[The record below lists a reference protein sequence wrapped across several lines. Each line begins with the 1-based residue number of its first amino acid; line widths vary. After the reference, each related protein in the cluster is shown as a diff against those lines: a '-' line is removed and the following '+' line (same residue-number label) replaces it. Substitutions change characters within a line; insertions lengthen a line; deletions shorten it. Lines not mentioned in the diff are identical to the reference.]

1 MKTKTIYPFLILFL
15 FLSLSLF
22 SQTEGG
28 SPTGY
33 EDDIKNLRNTKNQQM
48 TDAASTPL
56 NAGQIARF
64 KSLNYFPI
72 DIKYKLNAQLVL
84 ENPQKEVS
92 LNTTTGDTIKLIKY
106 GTVTFDYRGVSYTLT
121 VFKNN
126 NLPEFGNND
135 QQLFIPFTDK
145 TTGGKTYENGR
156 YLTIETKGDGN
167 TVVVDFNMAMNP
179 YSGYNSQYSS
189 VIPPAENSMGISMKS
204 GERKFEDR
212 SN

>member
-15 FLSLSLF
+15 FLSFNLF

-28 SPTGY
+28 TPAGY
-33 EDDIKNLRNTKNQQM
+33 EDDIKNFRNTKNQQM
-48 TDAASTPL
+48 TDAASSPL
-56 NAGQIARF
+56 SAGQIARF
-64 KSLNYFPI
+64 QGLSYFSI
-72 DIKYKLNAQLVL
+72 NAKYHISAQLVM

-92 LNTTTGDTIKLIKY
+92 LNTTLGDTIKLIKY
-106 GTVTFDYRGVSYTLT
+106 GTVTFDYRGVSYTMS
-121 VFKNN
+121 VFKNK
-126 NLPEFGNND
+126 NLPEFGNNE

-145 TTGGKTYENGR
+145 TTGGRTYENGR
-156 YLTIETKGDGN
+156 YLTIETKGDSN
-167 TVVVDFNMAMNP
+167 TVVIDFNMAINP

-189 VIPPAENSMGISMKS
+189 VIPPQENTIGISLKS

>member
-1 MKTKTIYPFLILFL
+1 MKTKIIYPFLILFL
-15 FLSLSLF
+15 LLSFNLF

-33 EDDIKNLRNTKNQQM
+33 ADDIKNLRTAKDQQM

-64 KSLNYFPI
+64 SGLDYFSI

-84 ENPQKEVS
+84 ADPQKEVS
-92 LNTTTGDTIKLIKY
+92 LNTTAGDTIKLIKY
-106 GTVTFDYRGVSYTLT
+106 GTVTFDYRGDTYSLS
-121 VFKNN
+121 VFKNK
-126 NLPEFGNND
+126 NLPEFGSNS
-135 QQLFIPFTDK
+135 QQLFIPFTDN
-145 TTGGKTYENGR
+145 TNGRKTYENGR

-167 TVVVDFNMAMNP
+167 SVVVDFNMAFNP
-179 YSGYNSQYSS
+179 HSGYNSQYSS
-189 VIPPAENSMGISMKS
+189 VIPPAENIMGVSMKS